1 MKNAFAYFVYLLVI
15 LLTAIIRRLPRS
27 LFFLLAPVFAWV
39 AYCIPRVGGIARMN
53 VRVAFPEKT
62 ERERCQ
68 IVRKSFANLFI
79 SLCEFFWCK
88 GKGDVV
94 TSLVHVS
101 EEICAKTEAV
111 QKEGRGSIFVSPHIG
126 NWEFAGIRLGS
137 SMGFRMGTVVR
148 SPRNPYLDKLI
159 SSGRMVENV
168 EIIHSKGAVR
178 AIARALKE
186 GKTIGILID
195 QNTRLR
201 DGGAFVRFFGLPV
214 PVSMTPAHFARK
226 DNLFIAIGAAVRI
239 GKKFEGILRTL
250 PRPVSEYSSDE
261 ELTQDLMDISM
272 KLIREYPE
280 QYLWLYRR
288 FQNIPPDAPE
298 ELKKKYP
305 PYASIP
311 GEKFFSR
318 AYKYHHLAETENREP
333 SSSRQE

>member
-1 MKNAFAYFVYLLVI
+1 
-15 LLTAIIRRLPRS
+15 
-27 LFFLLAPVFAWV
+27 
-39 AYCIPRVGGIARMN
+39 MN
-53 VRVAFPEKT
+53 VRAAFPEKSEK
-62 ERERCQ
+62 ERRR
-68 IVRKSFANLFI
+68 IVRKSLENLFI

-88 GKGDVV
+88 GKKGVVASLMDIPEQARKDAIAGYGD
-94 TSLVHVS
+94 
-101 EEICAKTEAV
+101 
-111 QKEGRGSIFVSPHIG
+111 GRQGAIFLTPHLG
-126 NWEFAGIRLGS
+126 NWEFAGITLGS
-137 SMGFRMGTVVR
+137 TMGFRMATVVR

-178 AIARALKE
+178 AIAHALKD
-186 GKTIGILID
+186 GKSIGILID

-226 DNLFIAIGAAVRI
+226 DNRFIAVGATVRI
-239 GKKFEGILRTL
+239 GRRFRAILRTL
-250 PRPVSEYSSDE
+250 PRSASDYASDE
-261 ELTQDLMDISM
+261 ELTQELMDISM
-272 KLIREYPE
+272 ELIRQYPE

-318 AYKYHHLAETENREP
+318 AYKYHNLKDGNC
-333 SSSRQE
+333 

>member
-1 MKNAFAYFVYLLVI
+1 MKNFFAYIVYLLV
-15 LLTAIIRRLPRS
+15 LLVTAILRCLPRS
-27 LFFLLAPVFAWV
+27 LFFFVAPVFAWV
-39 AYCIPRVGGIARMN
+39 AYCLPRIGGIARMN

-62 ERERCQ
+62 ERERGR

-88 GKGDVV
+88 GKSGVV
-94 TSLVHVS
+94 ASLV
-101 EEICAKTEAV
+101 EIRDEDRAEAEAG
-111 QKEGRGSIFVSPHIG
+111 QGGDPPGAIFLTPHLG
-126 NWEFAGIRLGS
+126 NWEFAGITLGS
-137 SMGFRMGTVVR
+137 TLGFRMATIVR

-159 SSGRMVENV
+159 TSGRMVENV

-186 GKTIGILID
+186 GKSIGILID

-226 DNLFIAIGAAVRI
+226 ENRFIAVGATVRI
-239 GKKFEGILRTL
+239 GRKFRGILRTL
-250 PRPVSEYSSDE
+250 PRPVSEYASDE
-261 ELTQDLMDISM
+261 ELTQELMNISM
-272 KLIREYPE
+272 GLIREYPE

-305 PYASIP
+305 PYASVP

-318 AYKYHHLAETENREP
+318 AYKYHQMEEGKH
-333 SSSRQE
+333 